1 VGSEEGGRRWGEYAD
16 RNAGFCLASKRPA
29 QGRIEPPKAMCAT
42 VAFTVAGLSLAP
54 TSFRRKPESGEFVSG
69 ASSAEHA
76 YPALEGGCM
85 ASETN
90 GEIQAVKAAQ
100 NQSLWREVNER
111 ILAVAPERVEFIC
124 ECADL
129 DCGKTLR
136 LSVAEYEHIRSSPVR
151 FPIAL
156 GHDVPQVE
164 DVVEENDHYVVVQK
178 RGIAGEVSAKL
189 DPRSRA

>member
-1 VGSEEGGRRWGEYAD
+1 MRPSVCGWPPSARTGAD
-16 RNAGFCLASKRPA
+16 RTTEGDVRYRGL
-29 QGRIEPPKAMCAT
+29 
-42 VAFTVAGLSLAP
+42 TVAGLSLAP

-69 ASSAEHA
+69 ASSAEHGS

-90 GEIQAVKAAQ
+90 GEIQAVKAAR